1 MDLAELVDHVKT
13 KEDFVAFLSALQNDL
28 ARNNAEWENPNL
40 EQYLEA
46 MEAYLRS
53 STENS
58 LHKVDFT
65 PTWSLFASIMLTASI
80 YE

>member
-1 MDLAELVDHVKT
+1 MDLAELVEQVKT
-13 KEDFVAFLSALQNDL
+13 KEDFIHFLQALQNDL
-28 ARNNAEWENPNL
+28 ITNHAEWENLNL

-46 MEAYLRS
+46 MEAFLTS

-65 PTWSLFASIMLTASI
+65 PSWSLFARIMLTASI